1 MKKLSPLES
10 RKSYILATK
19 HKVTGAII
27 ALDLPPMAL
36 AIAESKR
43 KQLAELM
50 PKIQVYVINRD
61 AI

>member
-1 MKKLSPLES
+1 MTKLFPIDS
-10 RKSYILATK
+10 RKTYILATK
-19 HKVTGAII
+19 HKVTGAIV

-36 AIAESKR
+36 AVAESKR

-50 PKIQVYVINRD
+50 PSVTLYVINRD